1 MSNKN
6 ITFNTDAGVPAA
18 ANLVINTGSDFST
31 TFTVVDTSNAAFDFT
46 GYTAASQMSKSVAV
60 GATLGAVGTFTVGI
74 TSALGGKINISMS
87 EQNTRNLS
95 EGRYVYDVIVSSGNT
110 FYRLAD
116 GNILVRPGISSISAL

>member
-95 EGRYVYDVIVSSGNT
+95 EGRYVDDVNVKTGTNVSKLVN
-110 FYRLAD
+110 
-116 GNILVRPGISSISAL
+116 GNILVYAGISTTP

>member
-87 EQNTRNLS
+87 EQTTRNLS
-95 EGRYVYDVIVSSGNT
+95 EGRYVYDVNVKTGTTVNK
-110 FYRLAD
+110 LVN
-116 GNILVRPGISSISAL
+116 GNILVYAGISTTP

>member
-46 GYTAASQMSKSVAV
+46 GYTAASQMSKSVAG
-60 GATLGAVGTFTVGI
+60 GATLGAVGTITVGI
-74 TSALGGKINISMS
+74 TSALGGKINISLS

-95 EGRYVYDVIVSSGNT
+95 EGRYVYDVNVKTGTNVSKLVN
-110 FYRLAD
+110 
-116 GNILVRPGISSISAL
+116 GNILVYAGISTTP

>member
-1 MSNKN
+1 MAKN
-6 ITFNTDAGVPAA
+6 TLTFDPSSGVAYGV
-18 ANLVINTGSDFST
+18 NLTINTGADLDADY
-31 TFTVVDTSNAAFDFT
+31 TVVGTSGTAFDFT

-95 EGRYVYDVIVSSGNT
+95 EGRYVYDVNVKTGTNVSKLVN
-110 FYRLAD
+110 
-116 GNILVRPGISSISAL
+116 GNILVYAGISTTP